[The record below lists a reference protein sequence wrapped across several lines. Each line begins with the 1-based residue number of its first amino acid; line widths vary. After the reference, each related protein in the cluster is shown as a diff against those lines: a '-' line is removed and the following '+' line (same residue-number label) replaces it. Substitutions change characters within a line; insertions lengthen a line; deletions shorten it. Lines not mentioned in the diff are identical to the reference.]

1 MSTPTNAQST
11 SDEARIQLAIQAID
25 QDPTLSERRAAAI
38 YNVPRKTL
46 SDRRAGKVSR
56 RDCKPK
62 SKKLLE
68 TEEQVLIQH
77 ILNLDSRGFPP

>member
-1 MSTPTNAQST
+1 MSTPTNAQLT
-11 SDEARIQLAIQAID
+11 LDEARIQLAIQAIN

-38 YNVPRKTL
+38 YNVPQKTL
-46 SDRRAGKVSR
+46 SNRRARKVSR

-68 TEEQVLIQH
+68 TKERVI
-77 ILNLDSRGFPP
+77 I

>member
-1 MSTPTNAQST
+1 MSTLTNAQST

-38 YNVPRKTL
+38 YNVPWKML
-46 SDRRAGKVSR
+46 SDWRAGKVSR

-62 SKKLLE
+62 LKKLLE
-68 TEEQVLIQH
+68 TKEQVI
-77 ILNLDSRGFPP
+77 I